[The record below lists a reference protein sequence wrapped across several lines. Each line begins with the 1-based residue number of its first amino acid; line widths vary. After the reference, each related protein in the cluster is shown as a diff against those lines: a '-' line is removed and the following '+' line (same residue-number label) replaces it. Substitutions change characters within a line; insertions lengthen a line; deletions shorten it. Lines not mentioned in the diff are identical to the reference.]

1 MSHLCLKRLAPLEVT
16 FTSLVVTLHDKEL
29 FFLHIIFDI
38 GYKKIIDKLAIIFIG
53 VQSITFLLMPFYFF
67 FSHHFFHVLNLMFDV
82 HVKLAKKRD
91 CRKILLKNAY

>member
-53 VQSITFLLMPFYFF
+53 VQPITFLLMPFYFF
-67 FSHHFFHVLNLMFDV
+67 FSSFLSRFKSYV
-82 HVKLAKKRD
+82 
-91 CRKILLKNAY
+91 